1 MRMGKQYQQGETGA
15 FMGTVLFA
23 VSDTERIRELT
34 EALTAEGH
42 EVVMASDCARAL
54 MEAAARTPQAIVVDV
69 SVAARNGFATCRELS
84 VVPLLVL
91 AEADSVD
98 DVDELLALSSG
109 ADDYIRM
116 PCSAR
121 ILQARIAAAM
131 RRVDRSTEQR
141 SPAAHQIGA
150 LSVNTGMRR
159 AAVFGT
165 PLHLT
170 RIEFELLATLAENR
184 QRVLT
189 RVELLNRVWGPWSGD
204 DHVVEVHLSRLR
216 RKIVAAG
223 GPRIAESVPGVGYR
237 LGAEAA

>member
-1 MRMGKQYQQGETGA
+1 
-15 FMGTVLFA
+15 MGTVLFA
-23 VSDTERIRELT
+23 VSDTARIRELT
-34 EALTAEGH
+34 DALSADGH
-42 EVVMASDCARAL
+42 HVVMASDGTHAL
-54 MEAAARTPQAIVVDV
+54 MAAASLSPQAIVVDV
-69 SVAARNGFATCRELS
+69 SVAAHNGFTTCRELS
-84 VVPLLVL
+84 AVPLLVL
-91 AEADSVD
+91 AESDSVD
-98 DVDELLALSSG
+98 DVDELLALTSG

-131 RRVDRSTEQR
+131 RRVDRGAEQP
-141 SPAAHQIGA
+141 SPTAHQIGE
-150 LSVNTGMRR
+150 LSINTRMRR
-159 AAVFGT
+159 AAVSGN

-189 RVELLNRVWGPWSGD
+189 RIELLNRVWGPWSGD